1 MYHLAHIVNGTAV
14 AGSPAGWGDVFDPS
28 TGEVQGRVPL
38 GDAAIVEEAVTAAL
52 AAQPA
57 WAAQNPQRRAR
68 VLFEFKRLV
77 EAHMDELA
85 ALLSSEHGKVV
96 ADSREIGRAHV

>member
-1 MYHLAHIVNGTAV
+1 MRDIPHFIDGKPFHQVEGER
-14 AGSPAGWGDVFDPS
+14 GDIFDPN
-28 TGEVQGRVPL
+28 TGEVQARVGL
-38 GDAAIVEEAVTAAL
+38 GGPAVIDEAVTAAL

-77 EAHMDELA
+77 EARMDELA
-85 ALLSSEHGKVV
+85 GLLSSEHGKGG
-96 ADSREIGRAHV
+96 ADSRGDTQ